1 MESVFTVVL
10 WSGLSHGG
18 GRFCGLLE
26 GGGFCELLFC
36 SVRA

>member
-18 GRFCGLLE
+18 GGRFCGLLE
-26 GGGFCELLFC
+26 GGVL
-36 SVRA
+36 